1 MIIRIENEI
10 NMEEKEVKEEKIRK
24 KDNTGILLI
33 IIIILIILLGA
44 CAFMLYQEKSNKNT
58 TDTEERETKKQDTE
72 ETQKDKFNSISLED
86 EMVTRADNLNPK
98 AACGQTTLEL
108 VKRNRTVNEISSIE
122 KIRMLSSCGALKK
135 IGTQKATISEENI
148 KKYFEDTSF
157 LEKYATGLPQGESL
171 GYIAYTD
178 IRYENGQ
185 LEYINPSPVGCEG
198 PAQGSFLKL
207 YSAKKNSKRLVLG
220 LYKC

>member
-1 MIIRIENEI
+1 
-10 NMEEKEVKEEKIRK
+10 
-24 KDNTGILLI
+24 
-33 IIIILIILLGA
+33 
-44 CAFMLYQEKSNKNT
+44 
-58 TDTEERETKKQDTE
+58 
-72 ETQKDKFNSISLED
+72 
-86 EMVTRADNLNPK
+86 MVTRADNLNPK

-207 YSAKKNSKRLVLG
+207 YSAKKNSKRLVLNYVTYYTQADREEQDESG
-220 LYKC
+220 YHFVFKYYKDETKADYIGDGREYKELDASLFPGYQFVYNIEDSNCRLEEINYLPLITEG